1 MGVWEPRKNEATG
14 TRAKG
19 LSKKS
24 MNYWQTELVRLRG
37 VEPDDGETF
46 WRWNQDSEMAR
57 NLDFVWPP
65 VSAAQVRR
73 WAESVAEKKL
83 EGDSFDWVIENS
95 EGGQVGFIHTHNCHP
110 RSGVFRY
117 GVGIEARHRRKG
129 YAAAAILLVLRYY
142 FQELRYQKVN
152 VTMHS
157 ENGASRALHERL
169 GFLHEGTIRRAE
181 FTGGRY
187 LDAFCYGLT
196 IEEWEER
203 YGETG
208 R

>member
-1 MGVWEPRKNEATG
+1 
-14 TRAKG
+14 
-19 LSKKS
+19 
-24 MNYWQTELVRLRG
+24 MNYWQTEFVRLRG

-95 EGGQVGFIHTHNCHP
+95 EGAQVGFIHTHNCHP
-110 RSGVFRY
+110 RNGVFAY
-117 GVGIEARHRRKG
+117 GVGVEAHHRRKG

-169 GFLHEGTIRRAE
+169 GFSHEGTIRRAV

-187 LDAFCYGLT
+187 LDTFCYGLT

-203 YGETG
+203 YGETD